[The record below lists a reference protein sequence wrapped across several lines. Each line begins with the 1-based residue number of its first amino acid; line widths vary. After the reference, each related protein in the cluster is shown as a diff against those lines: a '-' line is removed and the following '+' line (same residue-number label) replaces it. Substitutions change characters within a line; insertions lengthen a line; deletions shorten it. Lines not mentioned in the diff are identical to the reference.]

1 MEEKT
6 KSVISCLVFVSLITG
21 MILFIA
27 SFHYV
32 DELEYCLEYNIHT
45 KAMKTE
51 ITEKPGTYFLGVGGG
66 FECFPKPRQQLEFS
80 VRSQSQEPRL
90 RARTKEGLSLEMDI
104 MLEYSL
110 RKEYIKELYDLVAQD
125 FSTLYQL
132 LAGSTL
138 RNVAA
143 KYPAMQFL
151 DASRRNI
158 SMDMKNALQKA
169 FEPYHADVIS
179 VQLFHVDLPDQYEG
193 WIKQIESLK
202 LESKRAQA
210 YRVVAEQ
217 KETNKYTKAQ
227 IDLQTDRDKATIDSN
242 AKVSQANL
250 KDPERRTVA
259 ETQAMASIMKAY
271 RQRNTTLVELDG
283 DLQVVLAERTLNLQ
297 KATNTQNKSKVE
309 FERELFMAKNNATVQ
324 EKLANS
330 TAYKVE
336 ITAQAEAYEFQQA
349 KDAQL
354 RQLIDLKDAISMNRT
369 QMLQFLYMSIL
380 KKSNGANFFLDYKKI
395 PLFMERL

>member
-1 MEEKT
+1 M
-6 KSVISCLVFVSLITG
+6 
-21 MILFIA
+21 
-27 SFHYV
+27 
-32 DELEYCLEYNIHT
+32 
-45 KAMKTE
+45 
-51 ITEKPGTYFLGVGGG
+51 
-66 FECFPKPRQQLEFS
+66 
-80 VRSQSQEPRL
+80 
-90 RARTKEGLSLEMDI
+90 
-104 MLEYSL
+104 
-110 RKEYIKELYDLVAQD
+110 
-125 FSTLYQL
+125 
-132 LAGSTL
+132 
-138 RNVAA
+138 
-143 KYPAMQFL
+143 
-151 DASRRNI
+151 
-158 SMDMKNALQKA
+158 
-169 FEPYHADVIS
+169 
-179 VQLFHVDLPDQYEG
+179 
-193 WIKQIESLK
+193 
-202 LESKRAQA
+202 ESKRAQA

-283 DLQVVLAERTLNLQ
+283 DLQVVLAERTLKLQ

-369 QMLQFLYMSIL
+369 QMLQFLYMNIL